1 MSYPDYPKNRLIV
14 DGVDLTIRYHM
25 ILLDGYTLSPPEPKT
40 YTVDIPGG
48 DGVIDLTNSLTGDVS
63 FKNRQQEFTFMVVN
77 PDSFERVKTEVSNFL
92 HGKSFDYQMT
102 MDPGYTYHGRFT
114 IDEYSH
120 KLYSYPGLVGT
131 FSIKID
137 ADPYKLKQHMTY
149 NLNAIGGKM
158 FRLESGRKP
167 VHPVV
172 KCSQPSK
179 IRWKDTIINV
189 PVGTH
194 RLNDVLFTQ
203 GYNEIYI
210 NSYELLY
217 TKWDDIGPYKIIWDK
232 LGEDAEHPTTWD
244 GASSYRWYT
253 IGEIGKDDS
262 EDDDSENIDVVIPRY
277 WNDVSAYR
285 WDDLQRFSAEDYQ
298 NEDGGYDD
306 LIIPRCWDDV
316 SNYRWAD
323 FKPTDPDYPFDGKTW
338 EDLDYFNTFY
348 YQIDREYAPGEAPS
362 YDPDGPDGPEGGLDP
377 ETTKT
382 IPDFAKVHISYDW
395 KDL

>member
-14 DGVDLTIRYHM
+14 DGVDLTIRYQM

-48 DGVIDLTNSLTGDVS
+48 DGVIDLTNSLTGDVL
-63 FKNRQQEFTFMVVN
+63 FKNRKQEFVFMVVN

-114 IDEYSH
+114 VDEYSH

-137 ADPYKLKQHMTY
+137 ANPYKLKKHMTY
-149 NLNAIGGKM
+149 NLNAVGGKM

-167 VHPVV
+167 VHPVIE
-172 KCSQPSK
+172 CSQPSTV
-179 IRWKDTIINV
+179 RWKDTIVNV
-189 PVGTH
+189 PVGTY

-217 TKWDDIGPYKIIWDK
+217 TKWDDIGRYKIIWDE

-244 GASSYRWYT
+244 GASSYRWDN
-253 IGEIGKDDS
+253 IGEIGQ
-262 EDDDSENIDVVIPRY
+262 DDSENSDPVIPRY
-277 WNDVSAYR
+277 WNDASSYR
-285 WDDLQRFSAEDYQ
+285 WDDLQRFAAEDYP
-298 NEDGGYDD
+298 NEDGGYND

-316 SNYRWAD
+316 SKYRWSD
-323 FKPTDPDYPFDGKTW
+323 FEDKNPVDPHNYMPIW
-338 EDLDYFNTFY
+338 EDLDYFSYFGYTDKEIPPDEAIQFENRR
-348 YQIDREYAPGEAPS
+348 QID
-362 YDPDGPDGPEGGLDP
+362 
-377 ETTKT
+377 
-382 IPDFAKVHISYDW
+382 DFAKVHISYDW